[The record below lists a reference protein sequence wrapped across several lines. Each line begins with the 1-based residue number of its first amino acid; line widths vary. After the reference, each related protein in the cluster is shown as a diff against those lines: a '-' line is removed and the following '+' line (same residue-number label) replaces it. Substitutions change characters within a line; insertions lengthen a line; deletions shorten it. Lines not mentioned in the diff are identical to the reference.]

1 MAKTKK
7 TSEFKKYL
15 KSIGIT
21 QDDLAN
27 MTYLSVKTV
36 NKLVNTGIANKSVVL
51 LISYVLGI
59 NEQELNEML
68 KIEKQK
74 APRKK

>member
-1 MAKTKK
+1 MAKAKK
-7 TSEFKKYL
+7 KSEFKKYL

-74 APRKK
+74 TPRKK